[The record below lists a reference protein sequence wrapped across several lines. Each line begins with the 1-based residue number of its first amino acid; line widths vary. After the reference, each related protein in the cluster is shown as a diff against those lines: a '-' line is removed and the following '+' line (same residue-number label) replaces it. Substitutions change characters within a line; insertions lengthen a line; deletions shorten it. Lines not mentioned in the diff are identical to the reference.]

1 LDSADLAFTVLPAAL
16 GIALGVFAAYR
27 IRRLDISFFHV
38 TSSWFVTLFIVST
51 LGLCIFE
58 LSWNSVGSEPA
69 RFRAQVDITFA
80 ALAMWLSTCAVS
92 LTTVYRRHNLSDDF
106 KAFLRTSPI
115 NAMTVWGVIA
125 LILIVAAWLS
135 GMRFNS
141 EDLVNHTVLLSA
153 VATYLIGGVAFDVAL
168 PLYAEVKGEIPHR
181 TKKTRLN
188 TYLLGAAWV
197 VTPFTTYGMDL
208 VAGGSLGLD
217 KWNPY
222 LWVVTALLAFM
233 TRSIGAPKF
242 STVRVDPEAETARRE
257 GFRAYDI
264 PRGVYLVYDERP
276 DSAMSL
282 FSELVTLPLRP
293 DAAIPVEKGSAVET
307 LEYLIPR
314 GLMVTRAFP
323 DEMRAKYGL
332 QATPIVWLTE
342 SVGDMRIAP
351 TSLAVLTDTLMRFME
366 NNHNSIVLLEGVEYV
381 ITFNDFRKVLKSL
394 DLLNETA
401 WITKAR
407 LILAVDPN
415 TFDLKEKAMLERD
428 RIVLA
433 GAAGIEELKRES
445 MVSGTAR
452 Y

>member
-1 LDSADLAFTVLPAAL
+1 MDSADLTFTVLPSAL
-16 GIALGVFAAYR
+16 GIALVVLAAYR
-27 IRRLDISFFHV
+27 IRKMDISFFHV
-38 TSSWFVTLFIVST
+38 TSSWFATLFIVSI

-58 LSWNSVGSEPA
+58 LSWNTVGSEPA
-69 RFRAQVDITFA
+69 KFRSQVDVTFA
-80 ALAMWLSTCAVS
+80 AVTMWLSTCAVA

-106 KAFLRTSPI
+106 RAFLRTSPI
-115 NAMTVWGVIA
+115 NAMSVWGIIA
-125 LILIVAAWLS
+125 LLLIAAAWFS
-135 GMRFNS
+135 GMRYS
-141 EDLVNHTVLLSA
+141 SDDLVDHTVLLSA
-153 VATYLIGGVAFDVAL
+153 VASFLIGGVAFDIAL

-188 TYLLGAAWV
+188 TYFLGAAWV
-197 VTPFTTYGMDL
+197 VTPFTTYALDL
-208 VAGGSLGLD
+208 VIGGTLGLD

-222 LWVVTALLAFM
+222 LWIVVVLLALM
-233 TRSIGAPKF
+233 IRSTSTSRF
-242 STVRVDPEAETARRE
+242 SAVRVDPEVETAKRE

-293 DAAIPVEKGSAVET
+293 DAAIPEKEGSAAET

-323 DEMRAKYGL
+323 DEVRAKYGL

-342 SVGDMRIAP
+342 SVGEMRIAP

-366 NNHNSIVLLEGVEYV
+366 NNHNSIVLLEGLEYA
-381 ITFNDFRKVLKSL
+381 ITFNDFRKVMKSL

-415 TFDLKEKAMLERD
+415 AFDMKERALLERD
-428 RIVLA
+428 RIVLM
-433 GAAGIEELKRES
+433 GPPGIEELKRES
-445 MVSGTAR
+445 RISGAAG
-452 Y
+452 